1 MSEGEEWDERKRV
14 RVDTG
19 RMILFIITFYIRYGK
34 DSVFISV
41 TRLYIDL
48 FCCKAAASTYIDN
61 NNTVRVCICHSRHFA
76 HSHDERDNSSLR
88 RRSSAGTAAVTGGSE
103 GQLQ

>member
-19 RMILFIITFYIRYGK
+19 RMILFFITFYIRYGK

-41 TRLYIDL
+41 TRL
-48 FCCKAAASTYIDN
+48 A
-61 NNTVRVCICHSRHFA
+61 
-76 HSHDERDNSSLR
+76 R
-88 RRSSAGTAAVTGGSE
+88 RPLLHT
-103 GQLQ
+103 